1 MQILLF
7 EYEDKAGAEENKA
20 ILSLSEAAEENPL
33 TSDSGVRKE
42 CVGFTLVQRLFE
54 YLPGVQNT

>member
-20 ILSLSEAAEENPL
+20 IPSLSEAAEENPL

-42 CVGFTLVQRLFE
+42 WVGFTLVQRLFE

>member
-20 ILSLSEAAEENPL
+20 ILSEAAEENPL